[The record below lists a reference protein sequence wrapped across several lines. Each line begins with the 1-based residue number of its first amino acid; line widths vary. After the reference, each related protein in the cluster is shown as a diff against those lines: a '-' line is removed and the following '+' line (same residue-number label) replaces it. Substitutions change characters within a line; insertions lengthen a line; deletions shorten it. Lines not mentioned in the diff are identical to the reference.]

1 MKETQINANA
11 CCKNCIWH
19 KKEHWYDEE
28 CVEIDYCEKNECK
41 IEDVEATC
49 WRFASKI
56 PVRKITQ
63 EMIDKGEAILVK

>member
-19 KKEHWYDEE
+19 KKEYMG
-28 CVEIDYCEKNECK
+28 VEIDYCDENECK
-41 IEDVEATC
+41 INDLEATC